1 MATDFRTEGVLTMLY
16 NYSLLTT
23 KYFIMRHGACQG
35 APVKPNAAFNLELD
49 V

>member
-35 APVKPNAAFNLELD
+35 ALTKPDTVFSLELS

>member
-1 MATDFRTEGVLTMLY
+1 MATGFRTGGMLTMLY

-23 KYFIMRHGACQG
+23 KYFITRHGACQG
-35 APVKPNAAFNLELD
+35 APAKPDMMFSLELG

>member
-1 MATDFRTEGVLTMLY
+1 MATGFRTEGVLTMLY

-23 KYFIMRHGACQG
+23 KYFITRHGTCQG
-35 APVKPNAAFNLELD
+35 ALTKPDTAFSLELS